1 MLNRVRDL
9 VRTASWLLPPG
20 RLKNRVLVL
29 LGHDIAP
36 SARIGVCLVLG
47 GTAVRVGAGSVVG
60 HGNTFRGLRSLDI
73 GADAIIG
80 QFNWFS
86 TAPSLRDDS
95 HGLDGI
101 VRIEDHAVM
110 TSRHY
115 VDASGGLLLGSF
127 ASIAGV
133 RCTVLTHTV
142 DLETGKQTTAPA
154 VLAEHAFLST
164 NCLLMAGCRL
174 EPRAV
179 LAAGSVTAIGQTY
192 RANTLFGGVPAKP
205 IREIDGAYFH
215 RTRAW
220 IGR

>member
-1 MLNRVRDL
+1 MPNRVRDL
-9 VRTASWLLPPG
+9 VRTACWLLPPG
-20 RLKNRVLVL
+20 RLKNRVLRL

-36 SARIGVCLVLG
+36 TARIGLCLVVG

-60 HGNTFRGLRSLDI
+60 HGNVFRGLRSLEI
-73 GADAIIG
+73 GADVIIG

-86 TAPSLRDDS
+86 TAPSLRDGG
-95 HGLDGI
+95 GLDGV
-101 VRIEDHAVM
+101 VRLDDHAVM

-115 VDASGGLLLGSF
+115 VDASGGLRLGRF

-164 NCLLMAGCRL
+164 NCLLMAGCVL

-179 LAAGSVTAIGQTY
+179 LAAGSVTAIGQSY
-192 RANTLFGGVPAKP
+192 RRNTLFGGVPAKP

-215 RTRAW
+215 RTKTW